1 VAGVTRAILVREF
14 GGPEVLVPAE
24 VPDPE
29 PGPGDAVIEMAAAD
43 VLFIDTLIRAGRAVS
58 YGFPHRPPYIPG
70 GGAAGRLADGR
81 PVVARTG
88 PPGANSGSYSERI
101 IVPAQRLVPV
111 PDAVDLTTAAGLL
124 HDGPTALGLAE
135 ATGVKPGDN
144 VLIVGAA
151 GGAALVLAQLAAEAG
166 GRVIGAAR
174 LAGAPPDKARAILGV
189 GAELAVDYGSPDW
202 ASRVL
207 DGFGGAGPDVV
218 FDGVGGE
225 LGRAAFEITAE
236 GGRFCAY
243 GVPGGG
249 FARISDA
256 EAARRGVT
264 VLGLEQIPPGRA
276 DELLPD
282 VLARAAAGRLRP
294 VIAGTFPLDRAA
306 DAHAAMAAR
315 TVTGRL
321 LLTP

>member
-1 VAGVTRAILVREF
+1 MAGVTRAVLVREF

-24 VPDPE
+24 VPDRA
-29 PGPGDAVIEMAAAD
+29 PGPDEAVIDVAAAD
-43 VLFIDTLIRAGRAVS
+43 VLFIDTLIRAGRAVG

-88 PPGANSGSYSERI
+88 PPGDNSGSYSERI

-111 PDAVDLTTAAGLL
+111 PDAVDLTTAAALL

-166 GRVIGAAR
+166 ARVIGAAR
-174 LAGAPPDKARAILGV
+174 LAGAERKAETIRGV

-202 ASRVL
+202 TARVH

-225 LGRAAFEITAE
+225 LGRAAFEIIAE

-256 EAARRGVT
+256 EAAGRGVT
-264 VLGLEQIPPGRA
+264 VLGLERIPPGRSE
-276 DELLPD
+276 ELLPE

-315 TVTGRL
+315 TATGRL
-321 LLTP
+321 LLIP